1 MGSDAP
7 LFLSSNHE
15 GISIACRMLS
25 EVRLVKAG
33 AAQPIPTFLR
43 SNETNRDNIRSS
55 RSQSNRIFFFFVER
69 ARALGTKS
77 VNARS
82 SPNNRIINDELLPR
96 RKQFRPS
103 ILHRWRESNQSVS
116 RTFVVVRTKRGEME
130 HNHLFFLP
138 LGNISPWHLY
148 ERPHYKHFL
157 FTCSFCS
164 SLALYGVERGG
175 KRSNWFKPTK
185 RVGNFFF

>member
-55 RSQSNRIFFFFVER
+55 RSQSNRIFFFVER
-69 ARALGTKS
+69 ARALGT
-77 VNARS
+77 
-82 SPNNRIINDELLPR
+82 
-96 RKQFRPS
+96 
-103 ILHRWRESNQSVS
+103 S
-116 RTFVVVRTKRGEME
+116 R
-130 HNHLFFLP
+130 
-138 LGNISPWHLY
+138 
-148 ERPHYKHFL
+148 
-157 FTCSFCS
+157 
-164 SLALYGVERGG
+164 
-175 KRSNWFKPTK
+175 
-185 RVGNFFF
+185 